1 MVEFY
6 TMLDI
11 LTVRAMASVQRTLL
25 FLLPGTTQ
33 KYFCGGLVAEI
44 KAMELAQQVTKAEI
58 VTYRQ
63 REPNRLFLPDL
74 LAAGPRSEQIFVV
87 SWGFDVPKLVQRLQ
101 GHHVMYHAHSANY
114 GFRLESQVPI
124 VTVSRNTLGYWGQQ
138 APHSPLYYLPN
149 QISPEFTDRQQARD
163 IDVLV
168 QIRKTSSYLQQS
180 LIPALSQQCQVEVL
194 DGFVDDLAAMFN
206 RSRVYLYDSAEYW
219 ATQGMTE
226 GFGLPPLEAIACG
239 CQVFSSVNHAL
250 ADYLDPGFNC
260 QKIGTYNT
268 GYDVQRILGS
278 LNRPSAL
285 LPAEFLQPYRQDA
298 IVQRW
303 QTILLELND
312 FYDYQEKYASD
323 ISPLT
328 PWRIRTLRWQSKLAK
343 IKNKL
348 RKS

>member
-1 MVEFY
+1 MN
-6 TMLDI
+6 
-11 LTVRAMASVQRTLL
+11 QRTLL

-33 KYFCGGLVAEI
+33 KYFCGGLVAEM
-44 KAMELAQQVTKAEI
+44 KAMKLAQQVTEAAI

-63 REPNRLFLPDL
+63 REPDRLYLPDL

-87 SWGFDVPKLVQRLQ
+87 SWGFDVPKLVQQLQ

-114 GFRLESQVPI
+114 GFRLESRVPI

-138 APHSPLYYLPN
+138 APHAPLYYLPN
-149 QISPEFTDRQQARD
+149 EISPEFTDRYQTRD

-168 QIRKTSSYLQQS
+168 QIRKTSSYLRQS
-180 LIPALSQQCQVEVL
+180 LIPALHQHCQVQVL

-219 ATQGMTE
+219 ATQGVTE

-239 CQVFSSVNHAL
+239 CQVFSSMNHAL

-260 QKIGTYNT
+260 QKIGVYNT
-268 GYDVQRILGS
+268 GYDVQRIIGS
-278 LNRPSAL
+278 LTQQPVP
-285 LPAEFLQPYRQDA
+285 LPADFLRPYREAA

-303 QTILLELND
+303 QAILLELNH
-312 FYDYQEKYASD
+312 FFDYQEKYTAD
-323 ISPLT
+323 ILPLT
-328 PWRIRTLRWQSKLAK
+328 PWRVRTLRWQSKLAK
-343 IKNKL
+343 IKSKL